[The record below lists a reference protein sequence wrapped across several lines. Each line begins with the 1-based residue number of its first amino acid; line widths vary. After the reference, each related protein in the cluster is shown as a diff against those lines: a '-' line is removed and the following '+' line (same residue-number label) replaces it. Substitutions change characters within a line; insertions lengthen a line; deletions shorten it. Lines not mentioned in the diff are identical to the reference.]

1 MVKANAAVNLER
13 PVFTG
18 EHTALLNQIYDLI
31 VKLWEE
37 HYTSPI
43 FAGDEMIFTLGGNG
57 YTIILS
63 HLGFR
68 ALVELQTPVGIVDLR
83 PDSSSGEVSITKA
96 DSPDDLSADEILRQ
110 LSRGLIDYYERGPQL
125 RV

>member
-13 PVFTG
+13 PVFSG
-18 EHTALLNQIYDLI
+18 EHSALLNQTFDLI
-31 VKLWEE
+31 VRLWDE

-43 FAGDEMIFTLGGNG
+43 FAGDEMIFALGGNG
-57 YTIILS
+57 YTIVLS
-63 HLGFR
+63 HLGFKT
-68 ALVELQTPVGIVDLR
+68 LVELQTPVGSVDLR
-83 PDSSSGEVSITKA
+83 PDPTSGEVSISRA
-96 DSPDDLSADEILRQ
+96 DSPDDLSADEILRE

>member
-18 EHTALLNQIYDLI
+18 EHSDLLNQTYALI
-31 VKLWEE
+31 VELWAS

-43 FAGDEMIFTLGGNG
+43 FAGDEMIFALGGNG
-57 YTIILS
+57 YTVVLS
-63 HLGFR
+63 HLGFNT
-68 ALVELQTPVGIVDLR
+68 LVELQTPLGNIDLR
-83 PDSSSGEVSITKA
+83 PDAETGAVSISRV
-96 DSPDDLSADEILRQ
+96 DSPDDLSSDEILRE
-110 LSRGLIDYYERGPQL
+110 LARGLIDYYERGPQL